1 MYTIKS
7 DIFSMEY
14 IFSLEKLVVF
24 RIAISEYYIK
34 GENKTINVRVWDN
47 FDC

>member
-24 RIAISEYYIK
+24 RIAISEYCIK